1 MRPFF
6 RCFFVI
12 SCFLLKQSCCFFLCR
27 LLSRYRIVI
36 GSLCVAQR
44 LLGIPQRL
52 LGIGDIAFQLVAGD
66 TVVFLCVIHCRL
78 CRFELLLCLL
88 HAVFCAGHT
97 LLGRKRAGVQPVFI
111 VFLCIFIRLA
121 ADLDL
126 VRRLV
131 FAGVH
136 RRLLLGDVHLQIVGF
151 QLCQHVPLLHH
162 IADLHVDLLHQIAQG
177 GVDLSARL
185 AFHHTAQADGVLQI
199 HLL

>member
-36 GSLCVAQR
+36 GSLCIAQR
-44 LLGIPQRL
+44 LLSIPQRL
-52 LGIGDIAFQLVAGD
+52 LGVGDIALQLVAGD
-66 TVVFLCVIHCRL
+66 TVVFLCIIHCRL

-162 IADLHVDLLHQIAQG
+162 VADLHVDLLHQIAQG
-177 GVDLSARL
+177 GVDLSTRL